1 MIYIYLGCIYIF
13 RLFIW
18 RILEVRT
25 RNEEELKMLKKIG
38 IVTVCYYIHIFMW
51 TLIHA
56 FQSANMAPWSGILL
70 MVAFSSFATAVTIS
84 SRPLTSNLFF
94 PAISLFMLLQ
104 FPLEMVRFWST
115 NAPYSLSLNFP
126 QFSQVIFIEAIVS
139 LQRLSS
145 FLNADDLQLY
155 RTWNLHRCSLVTRW
169 FFFLSLGSVQF
180 LSHLL

>member
-1 MIYIYLGCIYIF
+1 
-13 RLFIW
+13 
-18 RILEVRT
+18 
-25 RNEEELKMLKKIG
+25 
-38 IVTVCYYIHIFMW
+38 MW
-51 TLIHA
+51 TLTYA

-126 QFSQVIFIEAIVS
+126 QFSQVISNIIEAIVS
-139 LQRLSS
+139 LRRLSS
-145 FLNADDLQLY
+145 FLNADELQLY
-155 RTWNLHRCSLVTRW
+155 RTMMEPAVLQLGDEVDI
-169 FFFLSLGSVQF
+169 FFFSQGSVQF
-180 LSHLL
+180 LSHLF